1 MDSSVSPKLLNEKI
15 SSSACRTNFF
25 SASEVRF
32 WPELGDQIDLQ
43 MAPAVLSSQIN
54 PDRDKISQFS
64 ENIYFCDE
72 PQIFSSHI
80 ISAATDSSNNR
91 MRLEINPETEL
102 GNQIDFQMAPAVIL
116 SQINPDRDKISQFSG
131 NSYFNAEPQIFSL
144 RSVSAPTD
152 SSNNPMKLELH
163 QGTDSHNFPTHL
175 AGANGRTDEI
185 AYRDEFQSLSYT
197 ANLSAVDA
205 DALLN
210 T

>member
-102 GNQIDFQMAPAVIL
+102 GHQINFPMAPAVIL
-116 SQINPDRDKISQFSG
+116 SPINPDRDKTSQFSG
-131 NSYFNAEPQIFSL
+131 KSYFNAEPQ
-144 RSVSAPTD
+144 
-152 SSNNPMKLELH
+152 
-163 QGTDSHNFPTHL
+163 
-175 AGANGRTDEI
+175 
-185 AYRDEFQSLSYT
+185 
-197 ANLSAVDA
+197 NLSA
-205 DALLN
+205 N
-210 T
+210 

>member
-1 MDSSVSPKLLNEKI
+1 MDSSVFPQLLNEKI

-64 ENIYFCDE
+64 ENNYFCDA

-116 SQINPDRDKISQFSG
+116 SQINPDRDKISQFLG
-131 NSYFNAEPQIFSL
+131 NI
-144 RSVSAPTD
+144 
-152 SSNNPMKLELH
+152 
-163 QGTDSHNFPTHL
+163 
-175 AGANGRTDEI
+175 
-185 AYRDEFQSLSYT
+185 
-197 ANLSAVDA
+197 
-205 DALLN
+205 
-210 T
+210 